1 MKLDSVLS
9 ASTARSNFYNL
20 LDEVSTKSRRFVITL
35 RGGAKAVVISPE
47 ELESWEE
54 TMEVMANRDL
64 AGQIQKAEK
73 ERNAGKGVPESK
85 LLKALGIAVKDLK

>member
-9 ASTARSNFYNL
+9 ASTARSNFYSL

-47 ELESWEE
+47 ELEAWEE
-54 TMEVMANRDL
+54 TMEVMANSDL
-64 AGQIQKAEK
+64 AGQIQKSEK
-73 ERNAGKGVPESK
+73 ERNAGKGVSESK
-85 LLKALGIAVKDLK
+85 LLRALGISAKDLK